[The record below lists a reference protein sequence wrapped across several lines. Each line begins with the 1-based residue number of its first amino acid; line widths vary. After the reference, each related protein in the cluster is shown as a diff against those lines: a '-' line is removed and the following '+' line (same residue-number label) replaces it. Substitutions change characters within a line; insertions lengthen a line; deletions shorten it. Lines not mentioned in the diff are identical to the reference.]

1 MRTASIHITQPV
13 CSSFMDSELPYHSYA
28 SLPPISAED
37 ESESRSSGQTPPEMF
52 KEEWG
57 FMKEEEMES
66 KIGKYY
72 GFVLKMVDA
81 SGMSCI
87 ACHWLNGCT
96 GCVIVPDDTPL
107 NCLTT
112 SRKIAVDWESDFLK
126 DHFHQILY
134 ENTVAHW
141 SVESEDATG
150 KQNILLE
157 ECLDKFVQTEILQDE
172 QKLRCDHV
180 GAAWISLSVV
190 QALHEPLAVS
200 ADLAHAAHPGD
211 PLEAV
216 PQQLARVHQAAV
228 QRGVPAHRLRYRA
241 VHGRRD
247 AERGVGGSEVLG
259 IAGRAVQFDAEG
271 EHAGRFDGEKRE
283 EVGGVRGAAHES
295 RLSEEGDR
303 A

>member
-1 MRTASIHITQPV
+1 MAGVPQAIDLIPEFVTGRQLYDYISHHFRKTISNPITVFPYLPPSPQQTAVNTMNSSSRHLMPRVLMRTASIHITQPV

-37 ESESRSSGQTPPEMF
+37 ESESHSSSQAPPEMF

-66 KIGKYY
+66 KIGKCY

-180 GAAWISLSVV
+180 RINSFSLS
-190 QALHEPLAVS
+190 
-200 ADLAHAAHPGD
+200 
-211 PLEAV
+211 
-216 PQQLARVHQAAV
+216 
-228 QRGVPAHRLRYRA
+228 
-241 VHGRRD
+241 
-247 AERGVGGSEVLG
+247 
-259 IAGRAVQFDAEG
+259 
-271 EHAGRFDGEKRE
+271 
-283 EVGGVRGAAHES
+283 
-295 RLSEEGDR
+295 
-303 A
+303 

>member
-1 MRTASIHITQPV
+1 MAGVPQAIDLIPEFVTGRQLYDYISHHFRKTISNPITVFPFSLHSPQQTAVNTMNSSSRHLMPRVLMRTASIHITQPV

-37 ESESRSSGQTPPEMF
+37 ESESHSSSQAPPEMF

-66 KIGKYY
+66 KIGKCY

-180 GAAWISLSVV
+180 RIGLVLSRSASSSRTTRSRCGSGA
-190 QALHEPLAVS
+190 
-200 ADLAHAAHPGD
+200 
-211 PLEAV
+211 
-216 PQQLARVHQAAV
+216 
-228 QRGVPAHRLRYRA
+228 
-241 VHGRRD
+241 RRPF
-247 AERGVGGSEVLG
+247 S
-259 IAGRAVQFDAEG
+259 
-271 EHAGRFDGEKRE
+271 
-283 EVGGVRGAAHES
+283 
-295 RLSEEGDR
+295 
-303 A
+303 